1 MSYFEKYLKYKH
13 KNNKIIDKIN
23 EKIILLKKNIIKE
36 EDVTSEIIKNIISS
50 CIDVIEL
57 QSSK

>member
-13 KNNKIIDKIN
+13 KHKKIIDKIN
-23 EKIILLKKNIIKE
+23 NKMIALKKNIKE
-36 EDVTSEIIKNIISS
+36 DNTSEIIKNIISG

-57 QSSK
+57 Q